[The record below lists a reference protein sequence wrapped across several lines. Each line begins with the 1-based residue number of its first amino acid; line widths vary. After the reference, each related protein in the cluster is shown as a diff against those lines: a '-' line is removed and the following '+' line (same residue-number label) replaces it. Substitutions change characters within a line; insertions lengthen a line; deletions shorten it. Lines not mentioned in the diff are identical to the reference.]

1 MNENNQQNSATWGLT
16 GTMLWAVLIAVA
28 FVVTQTIAAVIYL
41 TVSQNI
47 SDPAEFEQNQSL
59 FMDGDVIT
67 VSLWVTFVV
76 CGFLVLVAIVS
87 KAGSNIKHYLALK
100 PISWRI
106 ATAAVVVTVLFI
118 LLIEVINAVFNRTV
132 PDNMVQMFL
141 TADNR
146 LWFWLAIV
154 VAAPVFEE
162 VFFRGFLHS
171 GLERTNLGLSGTILF
186 TAAFWAVI
194 HFQYDAFEVGL
205 IFVLGVL
212 LGIARWVT
220 GSLYVPIIIHC
231 VNNLISTVQLSYFA
245 DVDKLALPSLILFF

>member
-28 FVVTQTIAAVIYL
+28 FVVVQTVAAVIYL
-41 TVSQNI
+41 SVAHDI

-67 VSLWVTFVV
+67 VSLWATFVV
-76 CGFLVLVAIVS
+76 CGFLVLVAVVS
-87 KAGSNIKHYLALK
+87 KVGSNIKHYLALK

-231 VNNLISTVQLSYFA
+231 VNNLISTVQLSYFVDA
-245 DVDKLALPSLILFF
+245 DKLALPSLILFF